1 MSMDDDTVK
10 KPGAK
15 NGSDRDVDIYDDAD
29 DFMEEDLGGG
39 DPDWESYDE
48 EDGDL
53 EEPAPKRKKGL
64 FSFNTIVITI
74 AVVFGGAFIAMQLSK
89 HAPKQQ
95 PTAQQ
100 QQVSETGLPMLG
112 QKEREEFNR
121 IDDPAL
127 TQVSGL
133 PPEKAGNQ
141 EAGTARQ
148 GAELPLPPEEGA
160 TPVVP
165 EGLPAPGVMGEEKG
179 AGSPQAEASQKTGAA
194 TPAPAKM
201 ADAASSDVLTP
212 MPSGV
217 PEAGIDLPPENAGK
231 GKQAEQKPE
240 KGTDSLPP
248 MPKADSIFKSG
259 ATAPKMP
266 AAPVKTVES
275 HTLSPK
281 DLPEA
286 SAALPMSS
294 GSSEKATG
302 LEGGEGVGAGKDA
315 SSAEVASLTT
325 QLSDLSQRLARLED
339 KMTKT
344 AQASENQSS
353 GGSEEEIAAL
363 KKTVERLESK
373 ISTMSSAPARTT
385 AAQDRA
391 PIKAEARISSE
402 ESASESAPVKKKIV
416 KKESARPKTA
426 SVAAKSAAAPVREV
440 STLEIRAAQPG
451 KAWVARPGD
460 NDLQSVSVGD
470 SLPGLGR
477 VTSIAQVGGRW
488 VVEGTRGRLTQ

>member
-1 MSMDDDTVK
+1 MSMDDDAVK

-39 DPDWESYDE
+39 DQEWESYDE

-53 EEPAPKRKKGL
+53 DDPAPKRKKGL

-89 HAPKQQ
+89 QAPKQQ

-100 QQVSETGLPMLG
+100 QQVSQTGLPMLG

-133 PPEKAGNQ
+133 PPEKAENQ
-141 EAGTARQ
+141 EEGTARQ

-165 EGLPAPGVMGEEKG
+165 EGLPSPGVMGEEKNT
-179 AGSPQAEASQKTGAA
+179 GSSQTESSQKTGIAA
-194 TPAPAKM
+194 PVPAKM
-201 ADAASSDVLTP
+201 ADTASSDVLTP
-212 MPSGV
+212 MPSGL
-217 PEAGIDLPPENAGK
+217 PDAGIDLPPEKAVK

-240 KGTDSLPP
+240 SGMDALPP
-248 MPKADSIFKSG
+248 MPKADAIFKSG
-259 ATAPKMP
+259 STTPQMP
-266 AAPVKTVES
+266 AAPVKTVET
-275 HTLSPK
+275 H
-281 DLPEA
+281 
-286 SAALPMSS
+286 ALPTEALPDAATAAMPAP
-294 GSSEKATG
+294 SEKAPG
-302 LEGGEGVGAGKDA
+302 LDAGAGKEG
-315 SSAEVASLTT
+315 SSAEISSLTT
-325 QLSDLSQRLARLED
+325 QLSDLSQRLTRLED

-344 AQASENQSS
+344 AQASETLSS

-373 ISTMSSAPARTT
+373 ISTMSSASARAET
-385 AAQDRA
+385 AQDRA
-391 PIKAEARISSE
+391 PIKAEVKISSE
-402 ESASESAPVKKKIV
+402 ERASESAPVKKKSV
-416 KKESARPKTA
+416 RKESAKPKP
-426 SVAAKSAAAPVREV
+426 SSIAAKSASAPVREV
-440 STLEIRAAQPG
+440 STLEIRSAQPG